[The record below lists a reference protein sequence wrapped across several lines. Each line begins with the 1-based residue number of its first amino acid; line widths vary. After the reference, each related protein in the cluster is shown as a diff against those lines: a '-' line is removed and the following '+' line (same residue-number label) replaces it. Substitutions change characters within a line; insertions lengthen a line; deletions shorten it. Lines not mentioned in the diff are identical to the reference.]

1 MKVLLTG
8 ATSGLGRNAAE
19 WLLNAGY
26 KVHATGRNST
36 VGNQLRNQGAEFTA
50 IDLTQATAQEC
61 ERLMLDCDVVWHC
74 AAKSS
79 PWGSKAEFDEANVTA
94 TEKLAEA
101 AGRCGISRFVHISTP
116 AIYFDFQNHECI
128 DEQYRA
134 QRFANHYA
142 SSKYL
147 AEQSIQTLVK
157 RYPQTTFI
165 ILRPRGLFGPHD
177 RVILP
182 RILGQIERDR
192 GVLRLPGG
200 GQAMLDLTFVLNV
213 VHAMDLASHNSS
225 LVSGAAYN
233 VTNHQP
239 MRLVDTLRL
248 LLHDQLALRYH
259 VQPMPYRLLHTLATA
274 LELLACVTRKEPML
288 TRYSVAAVNFDM
300 TLSQTRAINELGYR
314 PLYSMEEGI
323 QLTGQF
329 LRSEAAQTHG

>member
-19 WLLNAGY
+19 WLLNAGH
-26 KVHATGRNST
+26 KVHATGRDPT
-36 VGNQLRNQGAEFTA
+36 VGSLLREQGAEFTSL
-50 IDLTQATAQEC
+50 DLALATAQEC
-61 ERLMLDCDVVWHC
+61 ERLILGCDVVWHC

-79 PWGSKAEFDEANVTA
+79 PWGSKAEFYKANVVA

-101 AGRCGISRFVHISTP
+101 AGRCGVSRFVHISTP
-116 AIYFDFQNHECI
+116 AIYFDFQGHEHI
-128 DEQYRA
+128 EEQYRA
-134 QRFANHYA
+134 RQFANHYA

-147 AEQSIQTLVK
+147 AEQSIQTLVEH
-157 RYPQTTFI
+157 YPQTAFI

-182 RILGQIERDR
+182 RILSQIKRDR

-200 GQAMLDLTFVLNV
+200 GQALLDLTFVLNV
-213 VHAMDLASHNSS
+213 VHSMDIATRNNA
-225 LVSGAAYN
+225 LVSGAVYN
-233 VTNHQP
+233 ITNHQP
-239 MRLVDTLRL
+239 MRLVDMLRL
-248 LLHDQLALRYH
+248 LLHDQLALHYR
-259 VQPMPYRLLHTLATA
+259 VQPMPYRLLHTLAGA

-300 TLSQTRAINELGYR
+300 TLSQTRAIDELGYR

-323 QLTGQF
+323 QLTGQW
-329 LRSEAAQTHG
+329 LRSEVVNLHG